1 MGILRRFDR
10 PAFLSDFRDIAGLYA
25 WHQAVSNWF
34 DSSTDSDR
42 SLVSDGKFQ
51 FTTPHTSILEVRSL
65 NKRSRG
71 MRFQLNYSDILGSIE
86 EQFEFLTARRMSD
99 SSRPKMPAGHHLLIG
114 QNDSSTEGRLRVC
127 AVFGRGLQ

>member
-10 PAFLSDFRDIAGLYA
+10 PAFAGLDA

-71 MRFQLNYSDILGSIE
+71 MAKVDP
-86 EQFEFLTARRMSD
+86 RRV
-99 SSRPKMPAGHHLLIG
+99 KG
-114 QNDSSTEGRLRVC
+114 
-127 AVFGRGLQ
+127 